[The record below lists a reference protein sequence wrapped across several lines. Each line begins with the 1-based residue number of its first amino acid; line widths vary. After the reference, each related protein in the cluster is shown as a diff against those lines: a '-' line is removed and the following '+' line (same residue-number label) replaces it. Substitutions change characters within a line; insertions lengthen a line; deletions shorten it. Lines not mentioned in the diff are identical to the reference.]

1 MFFIGDDF
9 KCLQQPITGVLE
21 RFYVLTNNPN
31 IFVILEVLCLNCV
44 T

>member
-1 MFFIGDDF
+1 MVFIGDDF
-9 KCLQQPITGVLE
+9 KCLQQPNKCVLE

-31 IFVILEVLCLNCV
+31 FLLFLDVLCLNCV